1 MVSEIEYPNRQ
12 RGKKKKKNRY
22 TEFHQNFKIFM
33 VQGTSPR
40 KCSQLGAEG
49 LKFQLLEWQNQADHK
64 FKASQSLRELKSSL
78 CDLVRPFDKIK
89 RKEEGWEYSLVAE
102 RSLSKHEALG

>member
-12 RGKKKKKNRY
+12 RGKKIKNRY

-40 KCSQLGAEG
+40 KCSQLGAKG
-49 LKFQLLEWQNQADHK
+49 LKFQLLKW
-64 FKASQSLRELKSSL
+64 
-78 CDLVRPFDKIK
+78 
-89 RKEEGWEYSLVAE
+89 
-102 RSLSKHEALG
+102 